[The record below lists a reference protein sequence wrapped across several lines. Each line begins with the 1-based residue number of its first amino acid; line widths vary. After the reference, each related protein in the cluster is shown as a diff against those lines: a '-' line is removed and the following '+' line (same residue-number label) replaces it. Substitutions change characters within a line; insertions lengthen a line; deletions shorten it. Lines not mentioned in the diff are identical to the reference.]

1 MGRRRTS
8 RVSGATPLR
17 ASSAPPAAAR
27 TCPCCLPAAYDACCG
42 RLHAGA
48 AAPTA
53 ELLMRSRYTAYALRD
68 EAHLLSS
75 WHPSTRPT
83 SVALDPALHWTGLE
97 VLSASGGL
105 LDTTGTVHFR
115 ASWARGGERG
125 VLEERSRFA
134 RDAGRW
140 AYVGEA

>member
-1 MGRRRTS
+1 MARRRE
-8 RVSGATPLR
+8 PR
-17 ASSAPPAAAR
+17 AARPPAAAR
-27 TCPCCLPAAYDACCG
+27 TCPCGLPAAYDDCCG
-42 RLHAGA
+42 ALHAGA

-53 ELLMRSRYTAYALRD
+53 ERLMRSRYTAYALGD
-68 EAHLLSS
+68 AAHLLAS
-75 WHPSTRPT
+75 WHPSTRPAA
-83 SVALDPALHWTGLE
+83 VPLDPALRWTGLE

-115 ASWARGGERG
+115 ASWVHGGERG